1 MHPYLLFAAPSDEFK
16 EAIDSLY
23 LNKAKEI
30 LHDKF
35 KDQKIG
41 DDEDARKFVD
51 ILSEQSVNLQKKIYK
66 SAPVNFFRQFDS
78 KKQTTFHN
86 LAAFKEN
93 GSFSFDNGVEIMKEV
108 FKSRT
113 EKDKNALK
121 KILTQKENGSEPIKK
136 GGKTAIK
143 QLEEIANARKLRKP
157 IYITLDE
164 ETGKVQNERNPK
176 QRSTVT
182 YYCKIECRFNGETFK
197 GEAGDKNILIKTNAS
212 KKNEAKNL
220 AAEQALAN
228 LRPLDD
234 QFDAREN
241 PQTTLKTKT
250 PLGTAIYVN
259 NIIFIQGI
267 PIVTLNSY

>member
-1 MHPYLLFAAPSDEFK
+1 MFSAPLAEFK
-16 EAIDSLY
+16 AAIDNQDL
-23 LNKAKEI
+23 KRAKDI

-143 QLEEIANARKLRKP
+143 QLEEYAKAQKF
-157 IYITLDE
+157 D
-164 ETGKVQNERNPK
+164 
-176 QRSTVT
+176 
-182 YYCKIECRFNGETFK
+182 GE
-197 GEAGDKNILIKTNAS
+197 S
-212 KKNEAKNL
+212 VKKM
-220 AAEQALAN
+220 
-228 LRPLDD
+228 
-234 QFDAREN
+234 
-241 PQTTLKTKT
+241 
-250 PLGTAIYVN
+250 
-259 NIIFIQGI
+259 
-267 PIVTLNSY
+267 